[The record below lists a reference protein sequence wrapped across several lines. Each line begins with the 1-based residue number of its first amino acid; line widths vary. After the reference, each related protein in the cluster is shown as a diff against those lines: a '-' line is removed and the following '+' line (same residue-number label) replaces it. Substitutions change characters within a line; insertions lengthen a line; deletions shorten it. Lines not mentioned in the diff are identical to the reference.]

1 MSIQIV
7 NLFPELLN
15 LYGDKG
21 NAIVLRKRL
30 QWRNIEADIVDFH
43 INDNLDVLGKA
54 DIILLGGASDFEEK
68 ILFKHLFNIQ
78 GFLKELIEEG
88 VSVLAICGGYQLL
101 GNAYIT
107 LNGEEIKGLQ
117 ILDFYTKQEKGR
129 LIGNLII
136 ENNLG
141 LEPSTVVGF
150 ENHGG
155 RTYHSYEA
163 FGKVITGYGNN
174 GKDKKEGL
182 IYKNLIGTYMHGPIL
197 PKNPHIADYLIFNA
211 LKRKYGLTSKDFKKL
226 DDETELMAHKKVLSQ
241 YKKRFF

>member
-1 MSIQIV
+1 MFIQIL

-21 NAIVLRKRL
+21 NAITLFKRL
-30 QWRNIEADIVDFH
+30 SWRNINATITNFH
-43 INDNLDVLGKA
+43 LGEKIEVLKKA

-68 ILFKHLFNIQ
+68 ILFKHLLGIKSILQ
-78 GFLKELIEEG
+78 ELIEDG
-88 VSVLAICGGYQLL
+88 VPVLAICGGYQLL

-107 LNGEEIKGLQ
+107 IDGQEVKGLG
-117 ILDFYTKQEKGR
+117 ILDFYTFGEKGR

-136 ENNLG
+136 KNNLG
-141 LEPSTVVGF
+141 LEPKTVVGF

-155 RTYHSYEA
+155 RTYHNYNT
-163 FGKVITGYGNN
+163 FGTVITGFGNN

-197 PKNPHIADYLIFNA
+197 PKNPHIADYLIFSA
-211 LKRKYGLTSKDFKKL
+211 LKRKFGITKEEFKKL
-226 DDETELMAHKKVLSQ
+226 DDTIELRAHHKIVALYGRK
-241 YKKRFF
+241 FF